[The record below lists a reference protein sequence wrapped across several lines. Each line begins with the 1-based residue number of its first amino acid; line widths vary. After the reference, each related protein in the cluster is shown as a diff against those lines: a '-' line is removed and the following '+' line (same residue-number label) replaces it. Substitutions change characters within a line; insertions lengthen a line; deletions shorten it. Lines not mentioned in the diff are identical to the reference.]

1 MQVLDRAAIRG
12 LSEVRLVSKSS
23 NEIISA
29 IEALE
34 IAEAK
39 GMDLVLVG
47 ADAKPPVVRIQDYKK
62 IQFEKK
68 KARKNNQRKTSLK
81 EVQFK
86 VNISDHDFETKLSNI
101 RKFLGR
107 GDKVKIMV
115 RLKGRE
121 REAPERAK
129 MVIERVIEAV
139 ECKSS
144 SVPGPIAIAILE
156 PAK

>member
-12 LSEVRLVSKSS
+12 FSQVRLVTKAS
-23 NEIISA
+23 NEIVSA

-34 IAEAK
+34 LAEGK

-47 ADAKPPVVRIQDYKK
+47 EDAKPPVVRIQDYKK

-68 KARKNNQRKTSLK
+68 KARKNSQRKTSLK

-86 VNISDHDFETKLSNI
+86 VNISDHDFDTKLNNI
-101 RKFLGR
+101 RKFLER

-121 REAPERAK
+121 REAPERAQ
-129 MVIERVIEAV
+129 MVIKRVVEAV
-139 ECKSS
+139 DCKSS
-144 SVPGPIAIAILE
+144 TVAGPVAMAILE
-156 PAK
+156 PGK